1 MLISKVYAAN
11 RRTREVD
18 LRDSFGPCERILEHT
33 LRCVRRMPFGTPV
46 LPEVKTTKAGSSGD
60 TLTVTG
66 SCVSE
71 SVVVVEVSTPMV
83 TRSGPETSSV

>member
-1 MLISKVYAAN
+1 
-11 RRTREVD
+11 
-18 LRDSFGPCERILEHT
+18 
-33 LRCVRRMPFGTPV
+33 MPFGTPV